1 MTQAHKKQ
9 ILDNAMSARAAEFED
24 LMEVIKSSFY
34 DMPAPESETLN
45 WGHVGNASHINDQ
58 LRNIANFLGN

>member
-9 ILDNAMSARAAEFED
+9 LLDNAMTARAAEFED

-34 DMPAPESETLN
+34 DFPAPESETLN
-45 WGHVGNASHINDQ
+45 WGHVGEAAEINDQ